1 MLWLILYVCLALFV
15 SFLCS
20 ISEAVLL
27 SIRRSYVQTLSE
39 EKPETAKMLSGLLE
53 TLDRPLAAI
62 LSLNTVAHTFGAAGA
77 GAQAAIV
84 FGDAAVGVFSGVL
97 TLLILILSEI
107 IPKTLGATHWRILAP
122 TVGRLLVFLI
132 VVMKPLVWLS

>member
-62 LSLNTVAHTFGAAGA
+62 LSLNR
-77 GAQAAIV
+77 
-84 FGDAAVGVFSGVL
+84 SP
-97 TLLILILSEI
+97 
-107 IPKTLGATHWRILAP
+107 IPSAPLGPGHKPPSYLA
-122 TVGRLLVFLI
+122 
-132 VVMKPLVWLS
+132 MPLWESSPAC